1 VVELKV
7 VAALAEIHKR
17 QVLTQ
22 LKLADLPVGLLLNV
36 NVVTLKEGGIKRIVN
51 PNYAKQ
57 VGADESRG

>member
-1 VVELKV
+1 MTWWAPESSR
-7 VAALAEIHKR
+7 AEIHKR

-22 LKLADLPVGLLLNV
+22 LKLTDLPVGLLLNF

-57 VGADESRG
+57 MGAYEIGG